1 MENYNETIKKVIAQ
15 KLGVDESDVLPQS
28 ELVADFGAD
37 SLDLVEIMMKLEVV
51 FDIKVSD
58 DEMLILARN
67 VANKIEN
74 DLDYPGQIKVNVIR
88 ENRAVEYAK

>member
-1 MENYNETIKKVIAQ
+1 MERNYNQTILKVIAQ

-58 DEMLILARN
+58 DEMDSLRT
-67 VANKIEN
+67 VQDCY
-74 DLDYPGQIKVNVIR
+74 DL
-88 ENRAVEYAK
+88 VEQKLKSEKP